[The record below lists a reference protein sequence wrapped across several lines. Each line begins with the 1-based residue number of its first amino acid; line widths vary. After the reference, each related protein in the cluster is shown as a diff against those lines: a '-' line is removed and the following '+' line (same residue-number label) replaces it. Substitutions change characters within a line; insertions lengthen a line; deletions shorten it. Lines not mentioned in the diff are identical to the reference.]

1 MSCMRLQPVE
11 SVFHL
16 LELLL
21 LVYWKMNN
29 VAEVIEDLA
38 FVAILVLLFVLL
50 VELCYLLTQC
60 GVGFSILVVMIH

>member
-50 VELCYLLTQC
+50 VEL
-60 GVGFSILVVMIH
+60 